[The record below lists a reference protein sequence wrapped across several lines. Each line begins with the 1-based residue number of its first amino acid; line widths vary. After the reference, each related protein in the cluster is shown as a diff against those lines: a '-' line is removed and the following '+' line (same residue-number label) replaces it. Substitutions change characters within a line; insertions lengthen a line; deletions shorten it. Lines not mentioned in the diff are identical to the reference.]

1 LFVSYVLSF
10 LAFLVSCLPTFLPL
24 LTSLSTPALVRL
36 LILLRLSVQCNH
48 LHPGDA
54 LSRVGS
60 FARHDKY
67 EEKAA
72 SSMALE
78 WCSRMQH
85 YYDIYAAQDDPDFL
99 YTQEQL
105 DSYEESLEFIDFMLA
120 IPDEYV
126 VTLDRCRKLRAM
138 KPINPE

>member
-1 LFVSYVLSF
+1 MFASYVK
-10 LAFLVSCLPTFLPL
+10 
-24 LTSLSTPALVRL
+24 
-36 LILLRLSVQCNH
+36 
-48 LHPGDA
+48 
-54 LSRVGS
+54 
-60 FARHDKY
+60 KY

-105 DSYEESLEFIDFMLA
+105 GSYEESLEFIDFMLA

-126 VTLDRCRKLRAM
+126 LTLDRCRKLRAM